1 MTQHKE
7 NARMA
12 FNAPSR
18 GFSLPSVRNYA
29 HLLALTTSAT
39 FSTALLAPAIGSPIS
54 SEERRRA

>member
-12 FNAPSR
+12 FNVPS
-18 GFSLPSVRNYA
+18 GTLPPVRNYA
-29 HLLALTTSAT
+29 HCWPTLRT